1 MSKVKEAF
9 NPETIFGDLSR
20 KLIWTDDPLLEP
32 NQTVKIPNSNCEFEY
47 DAVNM
52 KFNKNLMY
60 AFICDLELLKVDLSE
75 YVPEKSNNGG
85 AYAFAECRVKKIIER
100 GY

>member
-1 MSKVKEAF
+1 MKVKEAF

-20 KLIWTDDPLLEP
+20 KTIWTDDPILMTDEIV
-32 NQTVKIPNSNCEFEY
+32 TIVNSNCEFEY
-47 DAVNM
+47 DAVKAAFVND
-52 KFNKNLMY
+52 LMY
-60 AFICDLELLKVDLSE
+60 AYIVELELLETDLSN

-85 AYAFAECRVKKIIER
+85 CYAFAECKVKKIIEK